1 MNDIYKIILVNGH
14 YEVYR
19 HGKFYC
25 SADTKSEAEKE
36 IENAKF

>member
-1 MNDIYKIILVNGH
+1 MSDYKIIHINDH
-14 YEVYR
+14 YEVYLN
-19 HGKFYC
+19 GKFYC